1 MTSRTAAAGAWS
13 RTILDPAA
21 VGHARLRIDR
31 AISSS
36 ARGLA
41 RRGVGVAAERDVP
54 MIAVDPALDVVAS
67 LVTWH
72 SSAFPAANA
81 GAMLPALR

>member
-1 MTSRTAAAGAWS
+1 M

-21 VGHARLRIDR
+21 VGHARSRIDR

-41 RRGVGVAAERDVP
+41 RRGVRVAAERDVLI
-54 MIAVDPALDVVAS
+54 IAVE
-67 LVTWH
+67 
-72 SSAFPAANA
+72 
-81 GAMLPALR
+81 PALRGARGVAELERPGTR